1 MPPASEEEGERAR
14 QREGAARARDRRQVV
29 SRASA
34 HRVRTFSFSQLCS
47 IALSLTYSRLFSCKE
62 SETISRLS
70 HVEKCILVHRTEE
83 RGRSGSRRLGESR
96 SKDFHVGMR
105 NPLEGDLSTQLVI
118 LTSVGSSDTSSSR
131 VILFSFVR
139 CCFTALRNCKFANGV
154 SWIGTNLQKSLHP
167 LIATSGGQQNML
179 VKKSRTLAV

>member
-118 LTSVGSSDTSSSR
+118 LTSVGSSDISFSR
-131 VILFSFVR
+131 VILFGLLR
-139 CCFTALRNCKFANGV
+139 CCFTALRNCKFAKAV
-154 SWIGTNLQKSLHP
+154 SWIGTNLQKVYTH
-167 LIATSGGQQNML
+167 
-179 VKKSRTLAV
+179 